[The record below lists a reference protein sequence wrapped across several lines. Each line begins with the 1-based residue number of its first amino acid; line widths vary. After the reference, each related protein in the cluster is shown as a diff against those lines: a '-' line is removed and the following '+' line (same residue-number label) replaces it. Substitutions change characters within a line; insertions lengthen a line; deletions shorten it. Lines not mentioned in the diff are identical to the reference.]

1 MERTPPQDL
10 TSDELLALVLQL
22 QERLEVL
29 EARDREQAQRIEQQ
43 SQLIER
49 QAKRIA
55 ELEKENQQLRQKNPT
70 QRLEEAYSLRAEE
83 QRRDAA
89 PQDGVPSKK
98 KKQKSPRRGRISTD
112 QKLALATRHEDIWP
126 SDRPR
131 SECHL
136 RYSRAVWRII
146 NGQAV
151 LVAYRI
157 HAGPSGRVPQ
167 IPGVP
172 RRGEYGSEIIT
183 ALAFQHYMS
192 GLPLDT
198 VIQEFA
204 FYWNL
209 TLRKSQADA
218 MLNRLAKEWLP
229 EFDALC
235 QLIAVSAVVHADE
248 TSWSINS
255 VWAFLSEKAR
265 LTVFGCRK
273 DGATLA
279 VLLKKETFAGTVVS
293 DDAAVYQGF
302 THAQKCWAHLLRKAI
317 RLTLLKPDRPQYRE
331 FLDALL
337 EIYRKGKAIAADK
350 RLREASRRSRVAILF
365 EAVCACT
372 ATRTNDETPPTDDT
386 ERDYYNL
393 THEISRLLIAEELF
407 TYAIHPE
414 VDGTNNIS
422 ERQLRQP
429 AQARLTGQTNKTA
442 LGARRRTVIASVL
455 DSLRLHLPQ
464 LTLKSVQA
472 ELQRWQETGQS
483 VFRRLVQTLNLPALT
498 LPESIRTPLDLL
510 VPLPNTG

>member
-83 QRRDAA
+83 QRREAA

-157 HAGPSGRVPQ
+157 HAGPDGRVPQ

-172 RRGEYGSEIIT
+172 KRGEYGSEIIT

-204 FYWNL
+204 FY
-209 TLRKSQADA
+209 
-218 MLNRLAKEWLP
+218 
-229 EFDALC
+229 
-235 QLIAVSAVVHADE
+235 
-248 TSWSINS
+248 
-255 VWAFLSEKAR
+255 
-265 LTVFGCRK
+265 
-273 DGATLA
+273 
-279 VLLKKETFAGTVVS
+279 
-293 DDAAVYQGF
+293 
-302 THAQKCWAHLLRKAI
+302 
-317 RLTLLKPDRPQYRE
+317 
-331 FLDALL
+331 
-337 EIYRKGKAIAADK
+337 
-350 RLREASRRSRVAILF
+350 
-365 EAVCACT
+365 
-372 ATRTNDETPPTDDT
+372 
-386 ERDYYNL
+386 
-393 THEISRLLIAEELF
+393 
-407 TYAIHPE
+407 
-414 VDGTNNIS
+414 
-422 ERQLRQP
+422 
-429 AQARLTGQTNKTA
+429 
-442 LGARRRTVIASVL
+442 
-455 DSLRLHLPQ
+455 
-464 LTLKSVQA
+464 
-472 ELQRWQETGQS
+472 
-483 VFRRLVQTLNLPALT
+483 
-498 LPESIRTPLDLL
+498 
-510 VPLPNTG
+510 

>member
-1 MERTPPQDL
+1 MERTPPHDL
-10 TSDELLALVLQL
+10 TSNELQALVLRL
-22 QERLEVL
+22 QERMEV
-29 EARDREQAQRIEQQ
+29 RDREQ

-49 QAKRIA
+49 QAKRIV
-55 ELEKENQQLRQKNPT
+55 ELEREVQQLRQKNPT
-70 QRLEEAYSLRAEE
+70 QRFEEAYSLRAEE
-83 QRRDAA
+83 QRREASSRGGEPA
-89 PQDGVPSKK
+89 KTK
-98 KKQKSPRRGRISTD
+98 RQKSARRGRISTD

-126 SDRPR
+126 SDRPH

-151 LVAYRI
+151 LVAYHI
-157 HAGPSGRVPQ
+157 HAGPDGRVPQ

-172 RRGEYGSEIIT
+172 QRGGYGSEIIT

-192 GLPLDT
+192 GLSLDT
-198 VIQEFA
+198 VIGEFA

-235 QLIAVSAVVHADE
+235 QLLAVSAVVSADE
-248 TSWSINS
+248 TSWSLNS
-255 VWAFLSEKAR
+255 VWTFLSEQAR
-265 LTVFGCRK
+265 LTIFGCRK
-273 DGATLA
+273 DGPTLA
-279 VLLKKETFAGTVVS
+279 VLLKKETFQGTVVS

-302 THAQKCWAHLLRKAI
+302 LHAQKCWAHLLRKAI

-350 RLREASRRSRVAILF
+350 RLSEAGRRSRVAALF

-372 ATRTNDETPPTDDT
+372 ATRTNDETPPSDDA
-386 ERDYYNL
+386 ERDFINL
-393 THEISRLLIAEELF
+393 THEIGRLLIADELF
-407 TYAIHPE
+407 NYAIDPE

-429 AQARLTGQTNKTA
+429 AQARLTGQTNKTIP
-442 LGARRRTVIASVL
+442 GARRRTVIASVL

-464 LTLKSVQA
+464 LTLRAVQA

-483 VFRRLVQTLNLPALT
+483 VFRRLVLTLNLPDPV

-510 VPLPNTG
+510 VPISQTS